1 MFVYALQIDYLVFI
15 SCIELNNVY
24 IDIYKLLIPERL
36 IFIPLT
42 NITSRMLF
50 KMIHLSIC

>member
-36 IFIPLT
+36 I
-42 NITSRMLF
+42 
-50 KMIHLSIC
+50 LSPSQTLLPGCYLR